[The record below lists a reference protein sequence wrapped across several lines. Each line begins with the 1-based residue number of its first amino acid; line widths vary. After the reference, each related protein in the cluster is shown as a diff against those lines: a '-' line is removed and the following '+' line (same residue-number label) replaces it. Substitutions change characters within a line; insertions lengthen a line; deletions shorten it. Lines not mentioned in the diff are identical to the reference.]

1 MKIGRYEVERELG
14 RGGMAVVHLA
24 RDPLMKRQVAVKVMP
39 RLSPEIDTQF
49 RVRFEREAQIIA
61 SLEHPSIVPVHDFG
75 YAEEQPFIV
84 MRYMAGG
91 SLEERIKNQSVSPGE
106 TIRIFQQIAPAMD
119 YAHHRGIIHRDL
131 KPANILFDSDNN
143 AFVADFGVAKMSEA
157 STALTGSGIIGTPA
171 YMSPEQAMGKL
182 GLDGRSDVYSLGV
195 VLFIMLTGKLPFEGD
210 TPMSLAVA
218 HIMEPVPNILKL
230 RPDLPGPYKELIEQA
245 MAKEREHRF
254 ETVSMLVFALEK
266 AERSAQKVAETVKV
280 PSKQK
285 VVKRGDSPEDLEKIY
300 LQGLSAFWLNR
311 WEEAKACFDAIIAS
325 DPDYKDVASK
335 LTEVEHRLQIGELSE
350 QGKTAFDSGDWQAA
364 LTALNELV
372 KLDPS
377 NEEAA
382 NRLKEVQLR
391 LQVAALYA
399 EAKQLHEARQWQAVI
414 NLFARLESLTPKL
427 DDPQGLLAGA
437 RKALAE
443 EKRDERLRTL
453 YNQALLAMNAGNW
466 EEAQQLFKKIEIEAP
481 NYGDTKQLLA
491 RVQAEIGSRPV
502 EEKRQKISKPE
513 KPPGKRQGK
522 KLPAW
527 VGVVGVLALGVVVL
541 GLWLLSPKQQTPAEH
556 MSPIPAGPF
565 EMGSQDW
572 DGDERPIHP
581 VILGEFLI
589 DQFEVTN
596 EAYAV
601 FLNDMGNQNEE
612 GETWLN
618 IRTDSVHIHQVG
630 RRWQADEGY
639 ENHPVTNVT
648 WYGAQAY
655 CAWREARLPTEAE
668 WEKAARGGLEGE
680 IFPWGAQFPDCAL
693 GSPVGAQYNV
703 CGDNPLPVGSFGPN
717 RWELFDMVGNVWEW
731 VADWYDGAYYF
742 DSPEANPQ
750 GPPFGEVRVIRGGSW
765 STVQAGV
772 RVANR
777 DLLFPAHSSFD
788 VGFRCAK
795 NP

>member
-91 SLEERIKNQSVSPGE
+91 SLEERIKNQSVSPQE

-171 YMSPEQAMGKL
+171 YMSPEQAMGKHA
-182 GLDGRSDVYSLGV
+182 LDGRSDVYSLGV

-230 RPDLPGPYKELIEQA
+230 RPDLPGPYKELIERA
-245 MAKEREHRF
+245 MAKEREQRF
-254 ETVSMLVFALEK
+254 ETVSMMVAALEQ
-266 AERSAQKVAETVKV
+266 AGQSARKMAETAKV
-280 PSKQK
+280 LLKQEIS
-285 VVKRGDSPEDLEKIY
+285 RDSPEDLEKIY

-311 WEEAKACFDAIIAS
+311 WEEARECFDAIIAS
-325 DPDYKDVASK
+325 DPDYKDVTSK
-335 LTEVEHRLQIGELSE
+335 LTEVEHRLQIVELSE

-364 LTALNELV
+364 LTALNKLV

-382 NRLKEVQLR
+382 KRLKEVQLK
-391 LQVAALYA
+391 LQVTALYA

-414 NLFARLESLTPKL
+414 NLFAQLETITPKV
-427 DDPQGLLAGA
+427 DDPQGLLPGA

-453 YNQALLAMNAGNW
+453 YSNALHAMNAGKW
-466 EEAQQLFKKIEIEAP
+466 EEAQQLFQKIEIEAP

-491 RVQAEIGSRPV
+491 RVQAEIGSQPV
-502 EEKRQKISKPE
+502 EEKRQEISKPE
-513 KPPGKRQGK
+513 KLAEEKQEK
-522 KLPAW
+522 KLPMW
-527 VGVVGVLALGVVVL
+527 VGVVGVLALGLLVVL
-541 GLWLLSPKQQTPAEH
+541 GIWLLSPNLKRPAEN
-556 MSPIPAGPF
+556 MSLIPAGPF
-565 EMGSQDW
+565 EMGSQNW
-572 DGDERPIHP
+572 DSDERPVHP
-581 VILGEFLI
+581 AILEEFLI

-596 EAYAV
+596 ESYVA
-601 FLNDMGNQNEE
+601 FLNDMGNQTEE
-612 GETWLN
+612 RETWLN
-618 IRTDSVHIHQVG
+618 VETESVHIHQIG
-630 RRWQADEGY
+630 RRWQAEEGF
-639 ENHPVTNVT
+639 ENHPVANVT

-655 CAWREARLPTEAE
+655 CAWRDARLPTEAE

-680 IFPWGAQFPDCAL
+680 NYPWGAQFPECAL
-693 GSPVGAQYNV
+693 GSPIGAQYNV

-717 RWELFDMVGNVWEW
+717 GWELYDMVGNVWEW
-731 VADWYDGAYYF
+731 VADWYNGAYYF
-742 DSPEANPQ
+742 DSPEVNPQ
-750 GPPFGEVRVIRGGSW
+750 GPPFGEARVVRGGAW

-777 DLLFPAHSSFD
+777 DLLFPAASGFD